1 MSAGEGGFQRFSEE
15 LGEGELSF
23 CEEAKGS
30 PWTS

>member
-1 MSAGEGGFQRFSEE
+1 VLVREVFRGIIVI